1 MITYHA
7 LPRVTSYNI
16 LNIRNLQ
23 IGCVSEGRTDY
34 CKNIMVCEN

>member
-23 IGCVSEGRTDY
+23 IGCTRGGLHRLSY
-34 CKNIMVCEN
+34 Y